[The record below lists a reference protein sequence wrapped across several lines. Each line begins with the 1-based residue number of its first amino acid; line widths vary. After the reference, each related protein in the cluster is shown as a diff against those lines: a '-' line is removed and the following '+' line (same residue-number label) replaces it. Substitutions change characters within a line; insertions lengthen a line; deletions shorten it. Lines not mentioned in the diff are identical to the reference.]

1 MEERVDQA
9 EGAKISRI
17 GVAPLWWGRPVQG
30 LEART
35 VKAGLSEWP
44 DLGTAPTTGAKYE
57 RRYERAAC
65 DGDRYSIT
73 ERA

>member
-17 GVAPLWWGRPVQG
+17 EVAPSWWGRPVQG

-35 VKAGLSEWP
+35 VKAGVSGWP
-44 DLGTAPTTGAKYE
+44 DLGTAPTTGAKHE

-65 DGDRYSIT
+65 DGASYSTT

>member
-17 GVAPLWWGRPVQG
+17 EVAPSWWGRPAQG

-44 DLGTAPTTGAKYE
+44 DLATDPTTGAKHEGCYE
-57 RRYERAAC
+57 LAAC
-65 DGDRYSIT
+65 DGDRYST
-73 ERA
+73 TWRP